1 MYVLYIQYNKYK
13 FSYKILLVNFECV
26 FLSIYTL
33 YMYILYIYIYVY
45 TIYIYIYAE
54 YIYTSNISYVCI
66 IQVYIQYNKYLFS
79 YKIKKYY
86 W

>member
-1 MYVLYIQYNKYK
+1 
-13 FSYKILLVNFECV
+13 
-26 FLSIYTL
+26 
-33 YMYILYIYIYVY
+33 MYILY
-45 TIYIYIYAE
+45 IYIYIYAE